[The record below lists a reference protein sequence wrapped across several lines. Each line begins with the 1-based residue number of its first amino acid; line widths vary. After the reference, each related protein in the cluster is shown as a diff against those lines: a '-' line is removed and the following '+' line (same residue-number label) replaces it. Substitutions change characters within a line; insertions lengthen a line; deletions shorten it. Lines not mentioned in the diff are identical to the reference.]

1 MHLKSQRGLAA
12 AKNRTKA
19 LVATHVDTLPQEI
32 DELLHLAGV
41 SAENADARRWLRD
54 ALEAARSRRQ
64 SPPTPAQHNK
74 PLVAV
79 EEAAQRLAAAIRS
92 LKGTPHAYWDFCRL
106 WSRGPVHNNQFE
118 GRDIL
123 ADLKAIGAAA
133 IKARIK
139 KTGRPRNLRK
149 QQIVDL
155 ALAFCVRFSVAR
167 PSRDANNYFPAFA
180 ERFVEL
186 ATGLSAESKG
196 QGIGRQIEKALKDA
210 AR

>member
-1 MHLKSQRGLAA
+1 MKSQRGLAA

-19 LVATHVDTLPQEI
+19 LVAPRIDPLPAQEI

-92 LKGTPHAYWDFCRL
+92 LKNTPHAYWAFCRL
-106 WSRGPVHNNQFE
+106 WSRGPILNNQFE

-123 ADLKAIGAAA
+123 PDL
-133 IKARIK
+133 
-139 KTGRPRNLRK
+139 
-149 QQIVDL
+149 
-155 ALAFCVRFSVAR
+155 
-167 PSRDANNYFPAFA
+167 
-180 ERFVEL
+180 
-186 ATGLSAESKG
+186 
-196 QGIGRQIEKALKDA
+196 
-210 AR
+210 